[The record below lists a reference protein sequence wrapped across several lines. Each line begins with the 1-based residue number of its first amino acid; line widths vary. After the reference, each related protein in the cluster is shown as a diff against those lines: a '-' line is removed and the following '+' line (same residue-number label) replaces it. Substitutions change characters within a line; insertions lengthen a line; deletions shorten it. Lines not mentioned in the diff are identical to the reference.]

1 MNHQISKAIMDKT
14 TTAVS
19 YGTSGTVGLGGLV
32 SSDWIMVF
40 AAIFFAA
47 LTFGVNWWY
56 QQRKDK
62 REAEHM
68 VAAAHLESIYQ
79 AAREAREKE
88 LHELRLA
95 KLRGSDEVSG
105 D

>member
-1 MNHQISKAIMDKT
+1 MPNRVMHPIMDKT
-14 TTAVS
+14 TTAIS

-47 LTFGVNWWY
+47 VTAAVNWWY
-56 QQRKDK
+56 QRRKEL
-62 REAEHM
+62 REAEHLAA
-68 VAAAHLESIYQ
+68 VAKIDAEYRAAHDAREREFH
-79 AAREAREKE
+79 AARMRAFPT
-88 LHELRLA
+88 
-95 KLRGSDEVSG
+95 DEVSG